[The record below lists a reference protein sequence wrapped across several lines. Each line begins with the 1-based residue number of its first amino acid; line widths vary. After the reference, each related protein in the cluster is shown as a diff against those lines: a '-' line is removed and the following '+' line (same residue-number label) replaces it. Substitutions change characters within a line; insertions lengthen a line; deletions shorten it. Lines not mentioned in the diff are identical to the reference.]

1 MDREQGDVGDSF
13 DSATPKL
20 PEPKLPEPTPSD
32 DATAVA
38 PRFPTPMPQR
48 RRFFPAA
55 AREESDLVRSTTS
68 WCWEQIERAQ
78 PWDVFLNP
86 WKVSFPRSFGEF
98 ASRLPSNLDAF
109 RGNYICRAAHHPG
122 VHGHRRVDGGAG
134 RRCSGPGLRRSQ
146 TARGRGQRDLL
157 GHRNRHVRRQD
168 PKAGGGCGGRAAT
181 LLLRGHVDRGHVV
194 LRSHHGRRLRAT
206 PPFTPGLGLP
216 PSWRRSWRSFPRKET
231 CRPCESIKERT
242 AGRT

>member
-1 MDREQGDVGDSF
+1 MDREQGDVGDPF

-109 RGNYICRAAHHPG
+109 RGNYFVVLLIILAFTVTDEWMAVLAVAAVALVCAALKLHEEGDNATFWGTETAMFGGKIQRLVVAAAVALPLFYYADMWTAVTWSFEATTAVVI
-122 VHGHRRVDGGAG
+122 VHATLHA
-134 RRCSGPGLRRSQ
+134 GPGI
-146 TARGRGQRDLL
+146 
-157 GHRNRHVRRQD
+157 
-168 PKAGGGCGGRAAT
+168 AAE
-181 LLLRGHVDRGHVV
+181 LAKKLEVIPEEGDM
-194 LRSHHGRRLRAT
+194 
-206 PPFTPGLGLP
+206 PPL
-216 PSWRRSWRSFPRKET
+216 
-231 CRPCESIKERT
+231 
-242 AGRT
+242 